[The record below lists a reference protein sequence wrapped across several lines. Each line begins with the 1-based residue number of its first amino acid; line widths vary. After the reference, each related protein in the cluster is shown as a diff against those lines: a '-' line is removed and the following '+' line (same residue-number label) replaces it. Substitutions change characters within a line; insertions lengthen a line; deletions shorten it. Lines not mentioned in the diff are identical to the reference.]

1 MALKDYYNSL
11 ADRTIPPK
19 KEFREKIASACGVT
33 EMTVFRWLSGEV
45 VPDKLK
51 REKIAE
57 IANIPVQQ
65 LFPDHLEDK

>member
-1 MALKDYYNSL
+1 MVLKEYYDKL
-11 ADRTIPPK
+11 AEKSTPK
-19 KEFREKIASACGVT
+19 KEFRDKIATACGVT

-57 IANIPVQQ
+57 ITGTPVEE
-65 LFPDHLEDK
+65 LFPMLPPDA

>member
-1 MALKDYYNSL
+1 MALKEYYEKL
-11 ADRTIPPK
+11 AEKSTPK
-19 KEFREKIASACGVT
+19 KEFREKIAAECGVT

-57 IANIPVQQ
+57 VTGNSVED
-65 LFPDHLEDK
+65 LFPNLLPDA